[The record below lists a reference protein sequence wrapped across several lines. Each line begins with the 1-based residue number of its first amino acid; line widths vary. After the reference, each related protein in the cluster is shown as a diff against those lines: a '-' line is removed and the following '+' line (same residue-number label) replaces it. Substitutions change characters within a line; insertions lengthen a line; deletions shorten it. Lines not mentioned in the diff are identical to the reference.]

1 MTYGPALPSTGKPK
15 SDEYLYGPHA
25 VVASSGTSS
34 DVGTKERPKA
44 SSDAPASQVD
54 AAVATVPEHSK
65 PPSETAAPPPVE
77 ARQDFAGN
85 YQGTDWVTIDLPG
98 VSGDEQVDERA
109 RVSLLALP
117 TKGRYS
123 FTVLDTNSGSELCV
137 VEGSL
142 VGKDLVLDEGQS
154 CFEGILGVPM
164 DASLYEGEA
173 SLVGETLTVT
183 LGVELTLARADGDLT
198 GELSYRFEGKL
209 APVVDDGK

>member
-1 MTYGPALPSTGKPK
+1 M
-15 SDEYLYGPHA
+15 
-25 VVASSGTSS
+25 
-34 DVGTKERPKA
+34 
-44 SSDAPASQVD
+44 
-54 AAVATVPEHSK
+54 
-65 PPSETAAPPPVE
+65 
-77 ARQDFAGN
+77 
-85 YQGTDWVTIDLPG
+85 
-98 VSGDEQVDERA
+98 
-109 RVSLLALP
+109 SLLALP